1 MIHLLYPSSKRS
13 NSKFQCNISVLCV
26 NCYLWHK
33 REWSILKRPHP
44 SWLAREERFGDSLKR
59 LPKVTW
65 QLQAFVSI
73 SLGFILHGD
82 RDEFREKMQH
92 IKSRWDEIQETFR
105 FCCLISLF
113 LLICALQGDLRPEIQ
128 FGFPGTA
135 PKSFDSLFGSPV
147 TAAFSN

>member
-26 NCYLWHK
+26 HCYLRHK

-44 SWLAREERFGDSLKR
+44 LWLAREEGFGDSLKR

-65 QLQAFVSI
+65 QLQAFVLV
-73 SLGFILHGD
+73 SLGFILHRD

-92 IKSRWDEIQETFR
+92 IKSR
-105 FCCLISLF
+105 
-113 LLICALQGDLRPEIQ
+113 
-128 FGFPGTA
+128 
-135 PKSFDSLFGSPV
+135 
-147 TAAFSN
+147 